1 LSTPRAKTP
10 ASIHLAPGDA
20 GFVIREGGELELFM
34 PQMEG
39 DESVPPDHV
48 VLAGFAMA
56 FHDERLR
63 DLLTKI
69 IGEKQH

>member
-1 LSTPRAKTP
+1 MARAKTP
-10 ASIHLAPGDA
+10 TSIDLAPGDA
-20 GFVIREGGELELFM
+20 GFVIREGGELDLFI
-34 PQMEG
+34 PQTEG

-63 DLLTKI
+63 DLLAQI